1 MTEYFKKGNKITC
14 VLTDR
19 ETGEKT
25 VGRAKCSPEDT
36 FDEQYGRDLAFARAR
51 LKETEKNEKFLKRAI
66 DELQRSTRNLTAVYV
81 AMLARALDRKD
92 HARDTLIELEK
103 RYTH

>member
-51 LKETEKNEKFLKRAI
+51 LKETEKNEKDLKRVI
-66 DELQRSTRNLTAVYV
+66 DEIQLDARNLTAHYV
-81 AMLARALDRKD
+81 ALLARALDRKD
-92 HARDTLIELEK
+92 QARDVLVELEK